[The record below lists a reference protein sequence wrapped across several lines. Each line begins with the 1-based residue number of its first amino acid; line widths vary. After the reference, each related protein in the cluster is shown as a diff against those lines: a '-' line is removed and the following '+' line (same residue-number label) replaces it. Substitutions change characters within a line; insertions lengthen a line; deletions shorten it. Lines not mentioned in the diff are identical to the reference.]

1 MIAFRW
7 STNLFGCL
15 NIDLCANYEAGRMT
29 FSIYQ
34 WHRPCCQ
41 TITYALPLVLGFF
54 LGLKKMSMPYW
65 IKSLY
70 MCNHLLWSID
80 NFQSKAPSRIHCIYK
95 QYLSHTNSL
104 LFFEE
109 SKMDHQSFF
118 LSCRLGCHCFRSLQL
133 QMSIQYTNN
142 AWGIKHGLRD
152 WLKSRKKDNLIKF
165 ERKT

>member
-1 MIAFRW
+1 MSQHW
-7 STNLFGCL
+7 SLCKLWGGENDFFNLSV
-15 NIDLCANYEAGRMT
+15 T
-29 FSIYQ
+29 Q
-34 WHRPCCQ
+34 
-41 TITYALPLVLGFF
+41 ALLPNDNLRTSSGIRSF
-54 LGLKKMSMPYW
+54 LGLKKKSMPYW

-80 NFQSKAPSRIHCIYK
+80 NFQSKAPSCIHCIYK

-118 LSCRLGCHCFRSLQL
+118 LSCRLGCHYFRSL

>member
-1 MIAFRW
+1 MKHKFIRMSQHW
-7 STNLFGCL
+7 SLCKLWGGENDFFNLSV
-15 NIDLCANYEAGRMT
+15 T
-29 FSIYQ
+29 Q
-34 WHRPCCQ
+34 
-41 TITYALPLVLGFF
+41 ALLPNDNLRTSSGIRSF

-109 SKMDHQSFF
+109 SKMDHQSYFYHVDWDVIV
-118 LSCRLGCHCFRSLQL
+118 LGVCKWVYN
-133 QMSIQYTNN
+133 IQIMRGESST
-142 AWGIKHGLRD
+142 D
-152 WLKSRKKDNLIKF
+152 WETD
-165 ERKT
+165 

>member
-1 MIAFRW
+1 MKHKFIRMSQHW
-7 STNLFGCL
+7 SLCKLWGGENDFFNLSV
-15 NIDLCANYEAGRMT
+15 T
-29 FSIYQ
+29 Q
-34 WHRPCCQ
+34 
-41 TITYALPLVLGFF
+41 ALLPNDNLRTSSGIRSF

-118 LSCRLGCHCFRSLQL
+118 YHVDWDVIILGVCKWVYN
-133 QMSIQYTNN
+133 IQIMRGESST
-142 AWGIKHGLRD
+142 D
-152 WLKSRKKDNLIKF
+152 WETD
-165 ERKT
+165 

>member
-1 MIAFRW
+1 MSQHW
-7 STNLFGCL
+7 SLCKLWGGENDFFNLSV
-15 NIDLCANYEAGRMT
+15 T
-29 FSIYQ
+29 Q
-34 WHRPCCQ
+34 
-41 TITYALPLVLGFF
+41 ALLPNDNLRTSSGIRSF
-54 LGLKKMSMPYW
+54 LDLKKKSMPYW

-118 LSCRLGCHCFRSLQL
+118 YHVDWDVIVLGVCKWVYN
-133 QMSIQYTNN
+133 IQIMRGESST
-142 AWGIKHGLRD
+142 D
-152 WLKSRKKDNLIKF
+152 WETD
-165 ERKT
+165 

>member
-1 MIAFRW
+1 MKHKFIRMSQHW
-7 STNLFGCL
+7 SLCKLWGGENDFFNLSVT
-15 NIDLCANYEAGRMT
+15 R
-29 FSIYQ
+29 
-34 WHRPCCQ
+34 
-41 TITYALPLVLGFF
+41 ALLPNDNLRTSSGIRSF

-104 LFFEE
+104 LFVEE

-118 LSCRLGCHCFRSLQL
+118 YHVDWDVIVLGVCKWVYN
-133 QMSIQYTNN
+133 IQIMRGESST
-142 AWGIKHGLRD
+142 D
-152 WLKSRKKDNLIKF
+152 WETD
-165 ERKT
+165 

>member
-1 MIAFRW
+1 MKHKFIRMSQHW
-7 STNLFGCL
+7 SLCKLWGGENDFFNLSV
-15 NIDLCANYEAGRMT
+15 T
-29 FSIYQ
+29 Q
-34 WHRPCCQ
+34 
-41 TITYALPLVLGFF
+41 ALLPNDNLRTSSGIRSF
-54 LGLKKMSMPYW
+54 LGLKKKSMPYW

-118 LSCRLGCHCFRSLQL
+118 YHVDWDVIVLGVCKWVYN
-133 QMSIQYTNN
+133 IQIMRGESSTYWET
-142 AWGIKHGLRD
+142 D
-152 WLKSRKKDNLIKF
+152 
-165 ERKT
+165 